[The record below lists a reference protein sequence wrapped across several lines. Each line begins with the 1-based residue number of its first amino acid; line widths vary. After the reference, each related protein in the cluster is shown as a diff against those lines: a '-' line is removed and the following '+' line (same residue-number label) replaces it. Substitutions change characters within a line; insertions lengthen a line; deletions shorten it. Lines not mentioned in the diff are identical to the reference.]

1 MTSETMRA
9 WTFTTRGPPS
19 SVLKLRSDLPRPSPS
34 DLRPNE
40 VLVRIT
46 HVGIFQGFAALMA
59 ILPHF
64 TSTPWIPA
72 TDFSGLIVATGSGVT
87 HVVSG
92 DAVFGSPDPKRYL
105 RDTRYN
111 GVLVEYAILP
121 GSAVVRK
128 PVGMSFASA
137 AGLGG
142 NGCTA
147 VQFCGVLGLRR
158 GMKVLVTGAS
168 GSTGSLTLQVVRAVV
183 GKEGSV
189 WGTCSGVNEELVK
202 GLGADGVSRSEGKG
216 DRSSSLKSFLKAGL
230 FVFCG

>member
-1 MTSETMRA
+1 MRG
-9 WTFTTRGPPS
+9 WTFNTRGAPTS
-19 SVLKLRSDLPRPSPS
+19 ILNLRADLPRPDPS
-34 DLRPNE
+34 SLRPNE

-64 TSTPWIPA
+64 TSNPWIPA
-72 TDFSGLIVATGSGVT
+72 SDFSGLIVATGSSTT
-87 HVVSG
+87 HVGLG

-121 GSAVVRK
+121 ATAVVKK
-128 PVGMSFASA
+128 PARVSFESA

-147 VQFCGVLGLRR
+147 VQFSEVAGLRK

-168 GSTGSLTLQVVRAVV
+168 GSTGSLTLQVAKAVV
-183 GKEGSV
+183 GKEGRV
-189 WGTCSGVNEELVK
+189 WGTCSGTNEELVK
-202 GLGADGVSRSEGKG
+202 GLGADGVSRRGWR
-216 DRSSSLKSFLKAGL
+216 RSFFLL
-230 FVFCG
+230 VRSH

>member
-1 MTSETMRA
+1 MASKSTMRG
-9 WTFTTRGPPS
+9 WTFTTRGTPS
-19 SVLKLRSDLPRPSPS
+19 DALNLRTDLPRPDTS
-34 DLRPNE
+34 DLQPHE

-46 HVGIFQGFAALMA
+46 HVGIFQGFAALMG

-64 TSTPWIPA
+64 TNNPWIPA
-72 TDFSGLIVATGSGVT
+72 SDFAGLILATGSSVK

-105 RDTRYN
+105 RDSRYN

-121 GSAVVRK
+121 ATAVVKK
-128 PVGMSFASA
+128 PAGISFASA

-147 VQFCGVLGLRR
+147 VQFCAIA
-158 GMKVLVTGAS
+158 GMRKGQKVLVTGAS
-168 GSTGSLTLQVVRAVV
+168 GSTGSLTLQVAKAVV

-202 GLGADGVSRSEGKG
+202 GLGADGVS
-216 DRSSSLKSFLKAGL
+216 L
-230 FVFCG
+230 